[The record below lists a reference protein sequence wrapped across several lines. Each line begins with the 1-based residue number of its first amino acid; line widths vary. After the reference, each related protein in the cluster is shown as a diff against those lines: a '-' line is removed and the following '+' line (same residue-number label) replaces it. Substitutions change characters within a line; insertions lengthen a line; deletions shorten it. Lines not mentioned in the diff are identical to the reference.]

1 MIKCSSLKS
10 CVQSQEARFVDFW
23 PFVEGDRF
31 IAGTRKAETM
41 AVTLNYVPHEGQLA
55 IHQKRDVRF
64 RTVCT
69 GRRFGKTL
77 CLAAE
82 LLDRGGCGAA
92 GDYGWI
98 APTYNVAERGID
110 AFRQIA
116 TGFVRVVGRMPT
128 RVEFEGAA
136 GPVRVWFLSADNAD
150 NIRGYGFQ
158 GLVVDEA
165 AMIPVDVWQY
175 VLRPTISQTLGWAV
189 FVSTPKGRN
198 WFYDMHTRGLDPEE
212 KDYASLTFPSSASPY
227 FPKSEWDDARRTL
240 PSDVFRQEY
249 EAEFL
254 EDSAGVFRGADAC
267 VIGGGLTA
275 EDTENTEG
283 GEGHREGAKDT
294 KAGDLRRRQ
303 VVIGCDVA
311 KHTDF
316 TVLVAMDAETGVC
329 FDMDRFNHL
338 DWPIQKE
345 RILGFARRHRGRVL
359 LDATGVGDPIYDDLM
374 RVYSDVEPVKFT
386 AAVKTALI
394 QRLIVAVEQRQISW
408 PGTAKRDCRPGKL
421 TTENTKNTEIGTS
434 AWDMLTAEMKRY
446 EYAISAT
453 GHICYNAPSG
463 YHDDCVIALALANQ
477 GRWEMGNAGTMARL
491 VRCGTGGQRSV
502 TTL

>member
-1 MIKCSSLKS
+1 
-10 CVQSQEARFVDFW
+10 
-23 PFVEGDRF
+23 
-31 IAGTRKAETM
+31 M
-41 AVTLNYVPHEGQLA
+41 ATLNYKPHNGQLA

-82 LLDRGGCGAA
+82 LLDRGGCDPPSPQETGGYGGARL
-92 GDYGWI
+92 GRDYGWV

-128 RVEFEGAA
+128 RVEFDGAA

-165 AMIPVDVWQY
+165 AMIPANVWQY

-227 FPKSEWDDARRTL
+227 FPDSEWEDARRTL

-254 EDSAGVFRGADAC
+254 EDSAGVFRGVDAC
-267 VIGGGLTA
+267 LIQTADYRPQTADGGRETEDRRRKTANSERLRGGGLTA
-275 EDTENTEG
+275 NWANLVKGDGTSLTTEQRACEQQAAKQAARSESDWQRTEDTEGKFGLTTKNT
-283 GEGHREGAKDT
+283 RNT
-294 KAGDLRRRQ
+294 KALALRRRP
-303 VVIGCDVA
+303 VVVGCDVA

-316 TVLVAMDAETGVC
+316 TVLVKLEAVAGKAAVVLPDGDTDLVPFVVLEGAAADANASVRPLEPGRNVRLVLAGTCEPGDVLVLA
-329 FDMDRFNHL
+329 DGSVEADRG
-338 DWPIQKE
+338 KV
-345 RILGFARRHRGRVL
+345 RVL
-359 LDATGVGDPIYDDLM
+359 PVVTGAYRQVAIAEESGVEGSWVLARP
-374 RVYSDVEPVKFT
+374 VSAVVVDV
-386 AAVKTALI
+386 
-394 QRLIVAVEQRQISW
+394 
-408 PGTAKRDCRPGKL
+408 
-421 TTENTKNTEIGTS
+421 
-434 AWDMLTAEMKRY
+434 
-446 EYAISAT
+446 
-453 GHICYNAPSG
+453 
-463 YHDDCVIALALANQ
+463 
-477 GRWEMGNAGTMARL
+477 
-491 VRCGTGGQRSV
+491 
-502 TTL
+502 